1 MVSTYRCKKT
11 LFLSRVDLNGG
22 GGGGGGE
29 SGIKLQLEALQGR
42 LGRH

>member
-22 GGGGGGE
+22 GGGGE

-42 LGRH
+42 LRHH